1 MASSLTKD
9 SAGTPGSEKTFFGH
23 PRGLATL
30 FMTEMWERFS
40 YYGMRALL
48 VLYLVSGGADAATGS
63 QGGGLAYT
71 AAAATAIYSV
81 YVAMVYLMAMPGGWI
96 GDRVWGARKTVAIAS
111 IVIVAGHLC
120 LALPS
125 SAMFFVGLALVA
137 VGSGLLKAN
146 ISTMVGQLYSDPKDL
161 RRDGGFTIFYMG
173 INLGAFAA
181 PFAIGIL
188 GEKVN
193 WHLGFGLAAVGMA
206 LGAIQFMVGSRHL
219 SAESSKVP
227 NPLSAEEKRG
237 VVVKTLAAVAVIAAF
252 YLLVAFT
259 DVYRLTLNWA
269 LLPITVAGLLI
280 PIAVLVK
287 IKRDK
292 ELNTEEQTKMTAFI
306 WFFVAAAIFW
316 MIFDQG
322 ASTLSLFGDSHTS
335 RDIFGWEMPN
345 TLFQSLNPG
354 FIMLLAPVFA
364 ALWIK
369 MARSNREP
377 STIVKFSFALV
388 MAGASFFVFLVPMGM
403 ATGDTK
409 VTMWWLV
416 LIFLMHTVAELCLSP
431 VGLSLTTKMAP
442 AKYAS
447 QMMGVF
453 FLAVT
458 AGDSVT
464 GMLAIAG
471 VDLNG
476 RGMVAL
482 EATAA
487 VLAGVSVYMARKK
500 VSALM
505 GDVR

>member
-9 SAGTPGSEKTFFGH
+9 SASTPGTEKTFFGH

-81 YVAMVYLMAMPGGWI
+81 YVAMVYLMAMPGGWF

-111 IVIVAGHLC
+111 CVIVAGHVC

-125 SAMFFVGLALVA
+125 SVMFFVGLALVA

-219 SAESSKVP
+219 SAESSLVP

-237 VVVKTLAAVAVIAAF
+237 VIVKTLGAVAVIAAF
-252 YLLVAFT
+252 YLVVAFT

-280 PIAVLVK
+280 PVAVLVK

-369 MARSNREP
+369 MARSDREP

-487 VLAGVSVYMARKK
+487 VLAGISVYMARKK
-500 VSALM
+500 VSGLM

>member
-1 MASSLTKD
+1 MASSLTKP
-9 SAGTPGSEKTFFGH
+9 SAPPGEKTFFGH

-71 AAAATAIYSV
+71 AATATAIYSV
-81 YVAMVYLMAMPGGWI
+81 YVAMVYLMALPGGWI
-96 GDRVWGARKTVAIAS
+96 GDRVWGARKTVAVAS
-111 IVIVAGHLC
+111 VVIVAGHLC
-120 LALPS
+120 LAVPTSL
-125 SAMFFVGLALVA
+125 MFFVGLTLVA
-137 VGSGLLKAN
+137 IGSGLLKAN
-146 ISTMVGQLYSDPKDL
+146 ISTMVGQLYNDPKDP

-173 INLGAFAA
+173 INLGGFAA
-181 PFAIGIL
+181 PFVIGVL
-188 GEKVN
+188 GETVN
-193 WHLGFGLAAVGMA
+193 WHLGFGLAAAGMA
-206 LGAIQFMVGSRHL
+206 LGAAQFLFGSRHL
-219 SAESSKVP
+219 SEASNRVP
-227 NPLSAEEKRG
+227 NPITMRERNA
-237 VVVKTLAAVAVIAAF
+237 VVVKTLAVIAAVAAF
-252 YLLVAFT
+252 YLLVGVTGVF
-259 DVYRLTLNWA
+259 RLTLNWA
-269 LLPITVAGLLI
+269 LIPITVAGLLI
-280 PIAVLVK
+280 PVAVLAR

-292 ELNTEEQTKMTAFI
+292 DLTAEEQTKMTAFI

-322 ASTLSLFGDSHTS
+322 ASTLSLFGDGKTS
-335 RDIFGWEMPN
+335 RDILGWEMPN
-345 TLFQSLNPG
+345 TLFQSLNPL
-354 FIMLLAPVFA
+354 FVMLLAPVFA
-364 ALWIK
+364 AVWLAL
-369 MARSNREP
+369 ARRNREL
-377 STIVKFSFALV
+377 STIVKFSVALLV
-388 MAGASFFVFLVPMGM
+388 GGVSFFVFLIPMGM
-403 ATGDTK
+403 ATGETK

-464 GMLAIAG
+464 GILAIAG
-471 VDLNG
+471 LDLNSQ
-476 RGMVAL
+476 GMVAL

-487 VLAGVSVYMARKK
+487 VAAAIALYASRKK
-500 VSALM
+500 VRSLM

>member
-71 AAAATAIYSV
+71 AATATAIYSV

-96 GDRVWGARKTVAIAS
+96 GDRIWGARKTVAIAS

-206 LGAIQFMVGSRHL
+206 LGAIQFMIGSRHL

-227 NPLSAEEKRG
+227 NPLSSEEKRG
-237 VVVKTLAAVAVIAAF
+237 VIVKTLVAVAVIAAF

-280 PIAVLVK
+280 PVAVLVK
-287 IKRDK
+287 IKRDRD
-292 ELNTEEQTKMTAFI
+292 LNAEEQTKMTAFI

-482 EATAA
+482 EAAAA
-487 VLAGVSVYMARKK
+487 VLAGFSVYMARNK

>member
-1 MASSLTKD
+1 MASTLTKVP
-9 SAGTPGSEKTFFGH
+9 APHGEKTFFGH

-71 AAAATAIYSV
+71 AATATAIYSV

-96 GDRVWGARKTVAIAS
+96 GDRVWGARKTVTIAS
-111 IVIVAGHLC
+111 VVIVAGHLC
-120 LALPS
+120 LAVPTS
-125 SAMFFVGLALVA
+125 TMFFVGLALVA
-137 VGSGLLKAN
+137 IGSGLLKAN
-146 ISTMVGQLYSDPKDL
+146 ISTMVGQLYSDPKDP
-161 RRDGGFTIFYMG
+161 RRDGGFTLFYMG

-181 PFAIGIL
+181 PFVIGVL
-188 GEKVN
+188 GETVN

-206 LGAIQFMVGSRHL
+206 LGATQFLIGSRHL
-219 SAESSKVP
+219 SQESNRVP
-227 NPLSAEEKRG
+227 NPLTPKERNG
-237 VVVKTLAAVAVIAAF
+237 VLVKTLAIAAAVAVC
-252 YLLVAFT
+252 YLLVGLTGVF
-259 DVYRLTLNWA
+259 RLTLNWV
-269 LLPITVAGLLI
+269 LVPITVAGLLI
-280 PIAVLVK
+280 PVAVLAR

-292 ELNTEEQTKMTAFI
+292 DLSNEEQTKMTAFI

-322 ASTLSLFGDSHTS
+322 ASTLSLFGDAKTS

-345 TLFQSLNPG
+345 TLFQSLNPL
-354 FIMLLAPVFA
+354 FVMVLAPVFA
-364 ALWIK
+364 ALWLAL
-369 MARSNREP
+369 ARRNREP
-377 STIVKFSFALV
+377 STIVKFSVALLV
-388 MAGASFFVFLVPMGM
+388 AGASFFVFLIPMGT
-403 ATGDTK
+403 ATGGTK
-409 VTMWWLV
+409 VTLWWLV

-476 RGMVAL
+476 RGMVAV
-482 EATAA
+482 EAMAA
-487 VLAGVSVYMARKK
+487 ALAAFAIYASRKK
-500 VSALM
+500 VQSLM
-505 GDVR
+505 GEVR